1 MRTLSYPF
9 LSSPLLSVLAVF
21 HAMNLVSCQAAS
33 TSSSAACTSS
43 SISAD
48 CAAQGGKTLTLTSRR
63 PLAIKAGAKVALKGT
78 GFSEALIATVGGI
91 PATSLRVSSAT
102 SASLVVP
109 AGVTPG
115 MVDLKLSLSGSEV
128 TASMA
133 YMPTGDIPL
142 ITLAVSEVCSGV
154 EYYDINGDRQAGTK
168 SCSSSSSSG
177 SSSPNPWDLRAG
189 VTVGGVTGK
198 LKVNCRNA
206 STLATFDIDAGQSV
220 ESVVDGVFYITA
232 HGLADGTAVRLNYST
247 APTGLDN
254 STTYY
259 VVEASTDSFRLS
271 ATLNGTPIDGTTAG
285 SNATV
290 HRWQAMP
297 AVVDIWDTID
307 DYNGLPA
314 STGFPSTWSVANN
327 YCGGVEVTAGDDNVW
342 KDVTT
347 SDGNTASTCTAT
359 SANCTYQDKISG
371 LQWSTNV
378 ISTSWAAAITTC
390 NDLNHNGLTDWRLP
404 TQKELMGAVEHG
416 IISTQGVMGGGSLD
430 IWSSSTSSDWTID
443 AYVVSL
449 NMGWTRGS
457 AKAGLSGVMC
467 VRP

>member
-1 MRTLSYPF
+1 MP
-9 LSSPLLSVLAVF
+9 VLAVC
-21 HAMNLVSCQAAS
+21 HALNLVACQAAS
-33 TSSSAACTSS
+33 NSSSAACTSS

-48 CAAQGGKTLTLTSRR
+48 CAAQGGKALTLTSRR
-63 PLAIKAGAKVALKGT
+63 PLAIKAGARVALTGT
-78 GFSEALIATVGGI
+78 GFSEAMTATVGGI

-102 SASLVVP
+102 SASVVVP

-154 EYYDINGDRQAGTK
+154 EYYDINGDRQTGTK
-168 SCSSSSSSG
+168 SCLSGSSSG

-206 STLATFDIDAGQSV
+206 ATLATFDIDAGLSV
-220 ESVVDGVFYITA
+220 DSVVGGVFNITA

-254 STTYY
+254 STSYY

-271 ATLNGTPIDGTTAG
+271 ATLNGTPIDVATAG
-285 SNATV
+285 SNVTV

-297 AVVDIWDTID
+297 AVFDIWDTID

-347 SDGNTASTCTAT
+347 SDGTTASTCTET
-359 SANCTYQDKISG
+359 SANCTMQDKISG
-371 LQWSTNV
+371 LKWSNSYRNSGDQFTKDWGSAVRYCNE
-378 ISTSWAAAITTC
+378 STY
-390 NDLNHNGLTDWRLP
+390 NGQPKGSWRLP
-404 TQKELMGAVEHG
+404 TQKELLNAFEHG
-416 IISTQGVMGGGSLD
+416 IVSTARDNYWMTLANMRNSF
-430 IWSSSTSSDWTID
+430 WSASSNSVNPVTAFTVD
-443 AYVVSL
+443 
-449 NMGWTRGS
+449 
-457 AKAGLSGVMC
+457 LSTANTAAQFKNDPVNVIC
-467 VRP
+467 VQ